1 VERQRPA
8 GRNRAVPAVYRGHG
22 KADPELLAKKV
33 ICIDMIRRIDLYLLK
48 SFFIS
53 LVVVSVAVGMTI
65 IVINVV
71 EELRD
76 FIDHDV
82 PLVNIAEYYLYFG
95 GWVLK
100 SFLPMFV
107 LLATLF
113 SVSMLA
119 RRNEILALKTSGVS
133 LYRIT
138 LPYLITA
145 ILLSIGHIY
154 YNEFLYPPANKR
166 RLEIKEFT
174 IEKRSKQA
182 LSRVS
187 NIYRQIRPGYF
198 YTIASFNIE
207 RRQGRDFKLYK
218 TNRNRLS
225 RIVTAPLLHY
235 RNHRWVARDGVVR
248 TFDSTGESYSDF
260 EEMTLPDIADTPE
273 DFARRIGKPEDMSYN
288 ELKGY
293 IDLMKRTGGPYL
305 RETIDLN
312 IKLSYPLAT
321 IIVVLISIPFAS
333 NPRRGGIA
341 VSIAA
346 GAMISLVYFV
356 LFRIL
361 QSAGYNEKI
370 PKELAVWGVNGL
382 FFIIGVAA
390 LLKARK

>member
-1 VERQRPA
+1 
-8 GRNRAVPAVYRGHG
+8 
-22 KADPELLAKKV
+22 
-33 ICIDMIRRIDLYLLK
+33 MIKRIDLYLLK

-53 LVVVSVAVGMTI
+53 LAVVTVAFGLTI

-76 FIDHDV
+76 FIDHNV
-82 PLVNIAEYYLYFG
+82 PFVNIIEYYMYFG
-95 GWVLK
+95 GWVIK

-119 RRNEILALKTSGVS
+119 RRNEILAMKTSGVS

-138 LPYLITA
+138 LPYLIIAT
-145 ILLSIGHIY
+145 LLSIGHIY
-154 YNEFLYPPANKR
+154 YNEYLYPPANKR

-174 IEKRSKQA
+174 IEKRSKLT
-182 LSRVS
+182 LSRVT

-198 YTIASFNIE
+198 YTIASFNVD
-207 RRQGRDFKLYK
+207 RKRGRDLKLYK
-218 TNRNRLS
+218 TNQNRLS
-225 RIVTAPLLHY
+225 RIITASELYY
-235 RNHRWVARDGVVR
+235 RNHRWVARDGIVR
-248 TFDSTGESYSDF
+248 SFDSTGESYSDF
-260 EEMTLPDIADTPE
+260 VEMTLPDILDTPE
-273 DFARRIGKPEDMSYN
+273 DFAKRIGKPEDMSYD
-288 ELKGY
+288 ELKAY

-305 RETIDLN
+305 RESIDLDM
-312 IKLSYPLAT
+312 KLSYPLAT

-346 GAMISLVYFV
+346 GSMISLVYFV

-370 PKELAVWGVNGL
+370 PKEIAVWGINGL
-382 FFIIGVAA
+382 FFMIGLVA